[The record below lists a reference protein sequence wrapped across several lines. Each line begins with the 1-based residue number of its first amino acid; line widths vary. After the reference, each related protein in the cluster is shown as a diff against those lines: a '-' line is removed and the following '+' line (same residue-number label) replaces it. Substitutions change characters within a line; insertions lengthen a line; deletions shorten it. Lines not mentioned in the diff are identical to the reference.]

1 VLARARR
8 LQAGG
13 GGRLWFRRL
22 SPVACCLSP
31 ASCFLVIAA
40 AACGA
45 AESPATK
52 LERRCLAGDATVQID
67 DEAAALAPCRAI
79 AGGLS
84 VGPSFALRS
93 LAPLAGIERV
103 AGELDV
109 SDNVELTGI
118 YLPALTRVE
127 GDLIIEN
134 NRQVATVS
142 LHRLVE
148 VKGDLTVRD
157 NRELLRLDLGAL
169 RRVGGRL
176 EVSGHPQL
184 DTVVLDRLERAGE
197 LAVED
202 NPAWPADEVDRV
214 RRRLAPR

>member
-1 VLARARR
+1 MLAPAYRQVVGRR
-8 LQAGG
+8 L
-13 GGRLWFRRL
+13 LSFRCQL
-22 SPVACCLSP
+22 PVACCLLP
-31 ASCFLVIAA
+31 VPGFLLIAA
-40 AACGA
+40 VACGA
-45 AESPATK
+45 AESTTAHAP
-52 LERRCLAGDATVQID
+52 RRCPAGDVTIQVD
-67 DEAAALAPCRAI
+67 DEAAALTTCTAI
-79 AGGLS
+79 AGDLA

-93 LAPLAGIERV
+93 LGGLARIARV

-109 SDNVELTGI
+109 ANNLELTGV
-118 YLPALTRVE
+118 YLPALTAID
-127 GDLIIEN
+127 GDLVVEN

-184 DTVVLDRLERAGE
+184 DAVVLDRLERAGE
-197 LAVED
+197 LVLED
-202 NPAWPADEVDRV
+202 NPAWPAEDVERV
-214 RRRLAPR
+214 TRRLAPR

>member
-1 VLARARR
+1 MDVLFPSR
-8 LQAGG
+8 
-13 GGRLWFRRL
+13 
-22 SPVACCLSP
+22 PVGLTAVGL
-31 ASCFLVIAA
+31 LL
-40 AACGA
+40 AACGGTEA
-45 AESPATK
+45 PQPSISRPCPA
-52 LERRCLAGDATVQID
+52 GGATVQVD
-67 DEAAALAPCRAI
+67 DESAALKACTSV
-79 AGGLS
+79 GGDLA

-93 LAPLAGIERV
+93 LSGLARIERV

-109 SDNVELTGI
+109 SGNLELTGV
-118 YLPALTRVE
+118 YLPALTAID
-127 GDLIIEN
+127 GDLVVEN

-184 DTVVLDRLERAGE
+184 DAVVLDRLERAGE
-197 LAVED
+197 LVLED
-202 NPAWPADEVDRV
+202 NPAWPAQDVERLT
-214 RRRLAPR
+214 RRLAPR